1 MAKEEISVHVVDY
14 GRASLYMRYVDPI
27 TGKQV
32 VRSTGETKKSEAQKK
47 AGAWEKELRAGK
59 YKPRSKVTWEEFRE
73 QYETEAFPD
82 FAVATQKKCDTVFD
96 AVETVLSPGKLSSV
110 TTERLDALAK
120 AWRDA
125 KKSEHTIKGRLAL
138 IRSALNWAHDKGLM
152 IDVPKFNMPK
162 RAKGSKMMKGR
173 PVTGEEYDRMIEAV
187 PKVVRANAAK
197 WERLLKGLWLSGLRL
212 GEAIDLWW
220 DREDRMHF
228 DLSGNRP
235 MFRIHADQ
243 EKGGQDRLLPMTPDF
258 AEFILATPEAERTGR
273 VFDLT
278 CRGLST
284 ISDVISRV
292 GEKAGVKVNTD
303 PKTGDVKYASA
314 HDLRRSFGARWAALV
329 MPQILMELMRH
340 ADIQTTLRY
349 YVGRN
354 AQTTADVVWEA
365 AKLATEKP
373 GSGSFSG
380 NTEAKT
386 A

>member
-1 MAKEEISVHVVDY
+1 MAETIKVHVVDY

-47 AGAWEKELRAGK
+47 AGAWEKELRSGK
-59 YKPRSKVTWEEFRE
+59 YKPRSRVTWEEFRE
-73 QYETEAFPD
+73 AYETDAFPD
-82 FAVATQKKCDTVFD
+82 FAVASQKKYITVFN
-96 AVETVLSPGKLSSV
+96 AVEKILSPDKLSSV
-110 TTERLDALAK
+110 TTDRLDALTK
-120 AWRDA
+120 TWRDA
-125 KKSEHTIKGRLAL
+125 KKSEHTIKGRLAM
-138 IRSALNWAHDKGLM
+138 IRSALNWAHKKGLLV
-152 IDVPKFNMPK
+152 DVPKFSMPK

-173 PVTGEEYDRMIEAV
+173 PITGEEYDRMIDAA
-187 PKVVRANAAK
+187 PKVVRANAEK
-197 WERLLKGLWLSGLRL
+197 WQRLLKGLWLSGLRL
-212 GEAIDLWW
+212 GEAVDLWW

-228 DLSGNRP
+228 DLSGTRP

-258 AEFILATPEAERTGR
+258 AAFILAAPEAERTGR

-284 ISDVISRV
+284 ISEVISRI

-340 ADIQTTLRY
+340 ADIGTTLRY
-349 YVGRN
+349 YVGKN
-354 AQTTADVVWEA
+354 AEATADVVWAA
-365 AKLATEKP
+365 AKSAPKKDGL
-373 GSGSFSG
+373 GIFSG
-380 NTEAKT
+380 NTTEKT
-386 A
+386 V